1 MKRGE
6 SEMTSTTKPTVAAEN
21 VAASQDHLGAAY
33 PSKSSAG
40 QDLQTLFSVC
50 RREWVGY
57 FATPLAYVFIIVFLI
72 ATGLFTF
79 YVGTFFKVGRADL
92 TSFFVFHPWLYLFLL
107 PAISMRLW
115 AEERKTGT
123 MELLFT
129 LPIPLW
135 AAIVGKFLAAWLFA
149 GVALMLTFPMWVT
162 VNLLGDPDN
171 GAIVTS
177 YLGSW
182 FMAGAYLSIGS
193 ALSAMTQNQVIA
205 FVLSVVV
212 CFLFML
218 SGLPLVLDFF
228 QALHAPQTLVEIIAS
243 LSFLTHYDAIQKGVL
258 DARDFVFFIAMIS
271 FWLFVNYV
279 VLDVHKA
286 G

>member
-1 MKRGE
+1 
-6 SEMTSTTKPTVAAEN
+6 
-21 VAASQDHLGAAY
+21 
-33 PSKSSAG
+33 
-40 QDLQTLFSVC
+40 
-50 RREWVGY
+50 
-57 FATPLAYVFIIVFLI
+57 
-72 ATGLFTF
+72 
-79 YVGTFFKVGRADL
+79 
-92 TSFFVFHPWLYLFLL
+92 
-107 PAISMRLW
+107 
-115 AEERKTGT
+115 
-123 MELLFT
+123 
-129 LPIPLW
+129 
-135 AAIVGKFLAAWLFA
+135 
-149 GVALMLTFPMWVT
+149 
-162 VNLLGDPDN
+162 
-171 GAIVTS
+171 
-177 YLGSW
+177 
-182 FMAGAYLSIGS
+182 MAGAYLAIGS

-243 LSFLTHYDAIQKGVL
+243 LSFLTHYEAIQKGVL